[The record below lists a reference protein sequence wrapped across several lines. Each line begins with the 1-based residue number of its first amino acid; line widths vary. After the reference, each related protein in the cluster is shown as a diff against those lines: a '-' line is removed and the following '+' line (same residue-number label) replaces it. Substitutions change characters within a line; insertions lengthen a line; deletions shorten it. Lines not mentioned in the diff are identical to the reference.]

1 MPKEKVEEDKKRNQ
15 KQKRRIAEERDEYLA
30 NAMMKADETMAII
43 RKLASNTMPLKE
55 AKEAKAKMKSVAEIL
70 HRREKERARK
80 KFAEWIALVI
90 TGSVG
95 KLHDWSKE
103 VDTTGGTAVMWDEK
117 KKEFNTDPHVV
128 LGEENMDGR
137 TFGNAKTMKQ
147 GPGRT
152 RP

>member
-1 MPKEKVEEDKKRNQ
+1 MLK
-15 KQKRRIAEERDEYLA
+15 A
-30 NAMMKADETMAII
+30 NETMAMI
-43 RKLASNTMPLKE
+43 RKLASNTMPIKE

-80 KFAEWIALVI
+80 KFAEWIALMI

-117 KKEFNTDPHVV
+117 KKGVQH
-128 LGEENMDGR
+128 
-137 TFGNAKTMKQ
+137 
-147 GPGRT
+147 GPKRCI
-152 RP
+152 